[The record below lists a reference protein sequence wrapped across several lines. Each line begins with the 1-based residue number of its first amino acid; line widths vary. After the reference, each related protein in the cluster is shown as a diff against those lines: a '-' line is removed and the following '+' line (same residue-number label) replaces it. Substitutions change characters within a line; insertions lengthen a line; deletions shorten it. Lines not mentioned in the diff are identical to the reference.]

1 MLQPWEP
8 QRVAR
13 AGEPTPRVYL
23 RGAGT
28 VPHTWRRQLAE
39 LGLECLNRTCIEKL
53 PTTLVI
59 QLKRFDY
66 DWDRGEPV
74 KFNDPF
80 EFPDAIDMEPYTA
93 DGLARVDRDEQDRT
107 ADTGANVA
115 TSTATEGE
123 AVAAVPRPYRLAG
136 VVVHSGIAN
145 AGQSA
150 LLLLL
155 M

>member
-1 MLQPWEP
+1 M
-8 QRVAR
+8 
-13 AGEPTPRVYL
+13 
-23 RGAGT
+23 
-28 VPHTWRRQLAE
+28 
-39 LGLECLNRTCIEKL
+39 
-53 PTTLVI
+53 I

-80 EFPDAIDMEPYTA
+80 EFPDEIDMEPYTA